1 MIDEESLDAARA
13 MGMPEEEIEQR
24 RREQLA
30 AQKEDVFEVWPENW
44 RPLLLAM
51 GMATQIRTSMNGAVG
66 FDYTAL
72 PVVEARI
79 GLSLVMDLDEQADS
93 FSAFRKI
100 EQILFQR

>member
-1 MIDEESLDAARA
+1 
-13 MGMPEEEIEQR
+13 MGMHEEIEQR

-51 GMATQIRTSMNGAVG
+51 GMASQIRTSMNGAVG
-66 FDYTAL
+66 FDYAAL

-79 GLSLVMDLDEQADS
+79 GLAPVVDLEEQANV

-100 EQILFQR
+100 EQVLFQR